1 MVPLKAISCF
11 KYVRQASTMGVK
23 DTAFFEKQARK
34 AFDEIDVDK
43 SGAVDYKEVCI
54 GIYKIYDNL
63 NMKFPAHV
71 PAPKR

>member
-1 MVPLKAISCF
+1 
-11 KYVRQASTMGVK
+11 MGIK
-23 DTAFFEKQARK
+23 NTSYFEKAAKK
-34 AFDEIDVDK
+34 AFDMIDVDK